1 MTGIARE
8 RLGVSGAALRD
19 SQLTRK
25 QTVMQE
31 TRPYNA
37 DREAEREH
45 YRRALMLVHEVVTSS
60 TKDEYHLRNAQNLID
75 S

>member
-1 MTGIARE
+1 
-8 RLGVSGAALRD
+8 
-19 SQLTRK
+19 
-25 QTVMQE
+25 MQE